1 MLDSQKRKHPV
12 SKENFFPVPLGRNR
26 REIAQSWFQ
35 DLAGNKP
42 LSVLAKKV
50 IGRARSKYTHNM
62 LLHLV
67 VCLTLLASFFLLIS
81 LKHVYMYIFIRQ
93 GLFIQSCTMY
103 VLFTTKWFHMYMY
116 IHADTY
122 TVYVKKNFPYRWK

>member
-50 IGRARSKYTHNM
+50 IGRARSKCTHNTYMYM
-62 LLHLV
+62 LLV
-67 VCLTLLASFFLLIS
+67 
-81 LKHVYMYIFIRQ
+81 
-93 GLFIQSCTMY
+93 
-103 VLFTTKWFHMYMY
+103 
-116 IHADTY
+116 
-122 TVYVKKNFPYRWK
+122 

>member
-50 IGRARSKYTHNM
+50 IGRASTHNTYMYM
-62 LLHLV
+62 LLSLV

-81 LKHVYMYIFIRQ
+81 H
-93 GLFIQSCTMY
+93 
-103 VLFTTKWFHMYMY
+103 
-116 IHADTY
+116 
-122 TVYVKKNFPYRWK
+122 